1 LDQDENRLY
10 GKEVSQ
16 SITGQLAEYVASS
29 KPEDIPANVR
39 HEATRALVNWIGCPI
54 NGAGHDT
61 VRRAFG
67 AIDPFSGPREA
78 VLLGRIERIDVL
90 KAAFLNSVASS
101 IADFD
106 DTHLA
111 TIIHPTGPI
120 ASALLAL
127 LAIQRLT
134 GREFLHSLLLGIEI
148 ECRLAV
154 ALAVPPARCSDAW
167 FLTGL
172 TGGVAAAMATGKA
185 LGLNVE
191 QLIWAA
197 GIAAARA
204 AGTRE
209 THGTM
214 AKNLVPAFAAE
225 AGLTAAFLAQ
235 KGFTA
240 SATPLEGP
248 RGLAA
253 LYTEESNLPVL
264 VSELGTN
271 FELFQ
276 NSYKAFP
283 AGIVTHAAITAA
295 LDLVGRTP
303 LGVGSISK
311 IDLIVHPLCLQLC
324 GRRAPKN
331 AVEGTFSVY
340 HWVAI
345 ALNFRAIKIKYFS
358 DALTVDSTVV
368 GIREKVNAIAD
379 SNYRKDEAHIAI
391 TLTDGTVLEQHADY
405 ALGSVERPLSD
416 GDLTAKLKDLS
427 QDILTSDQ
435 ATSLSHCCWN
445 IEQESDAA
453 RILQFARAA

>member
-1 LDQDENRLY
+1 MI
-10 GKEVSQ
+10 Q
-16 SITGQLAEYVASS
+16 SITRQLADFVASS
-29 KPEDIPANVR
+29 RPGDIPANVR

-54 NGAGHDT
+54 NAARHDT
-61 VRRAFG
+61 VQRAF
-67 AIDPFSGPREA
+67 AAVDPFSGPREA
-78 VLLGRIERIDVL
+78 VLLGRPEKTDVF
-90 KAAFLNSVASS
+90 KAAFLNSIASS

-127 LAIQRLT
+127 LAVRRLT
-134 GREFLHSLLLGIEI
+134 GCEFLHALLLGIEI

-172 TGGVAAAMATGKA
+172 TGGVAAAMAAGKA
-185 LGLNVE
+185 LGLKSE
-191 QLIWAA
+191 QLLWAA

-204 AGTRE
+204 SGTRE

-235 KGFTA
+235 QGFTA

-253 LYTEESNLPVL
+253 LYTEASNLPAL
-264 VSELGTN
+264 VNNLGTD
-271 FELFQ
+271 FELFR

-283 AGIVTHAAITAA
+283 SGIVTHAAITAA
-295 LDLVGRTP
+295 LDLVERASVP
-303 LGVGSISK
+303 VESISA
-311 IDLIVHPLCLQLC
+311 IEFIVKPLCLQNF
-324 GRRAPKN
+324 GRRAPAT

-345 ALNFRAIKIKYFS
+345 ALNFRAIKIGYFS
-358 DALTVDSTVV
+358 DALTIDEVIV
-368 GIREKVNAIAD
+368 GIRNKIKAKAD
-379 SNYRKDEAHIAI
+379 ARYRKDEAHLKVMLAN
-391 TLTDGTVLEQHADY
+391 GTVVEQHVDY

-416 GDLTAKLKDLS
+416 NDLNLKLADLTQDVLPSDRAELLAKF
-427 QDILTSDQ
+427 
-435 ATSLSHCCWN
+435 CWN
-445 IEQESDAA
+445 IEHESDAA
-453 RILQFARAA
+453 RTLHLARAS

>member
-1 LDQDENRLY
+1 M
-10 GKEVSQ
+10 
-16 SITGQLAEYVASS
+16 QLADHVASS
-29 KPEDIPANVR
+29 RLEYVPASVR

-54 NGAGHDT
+54 NAARHDT
-61 VRRAFG
+61 VQRAF
-67 AIDPFSGPREA
+67 AAVDPFSGPREA
-78 VLLGRIERIDVL
+78 ALLGRPEKTDLL
-90 KAAFLNSVASS
+90 KAAFLNSIASS

-127 LAIQRLT
+127 LAVRSLT
-134 GREFLHSLLLGIEI
+134 GPEFLHALLLGIEI

-154 ALAVPPARCSDAW
+154 ALAVSPARCSDAW

-172 TGGVAAAMATGKA
+172 TGGVAAAMAAGKA
-185 LGLNVE
+185 LELSSE
-191 QLIWAA
+191 QLVWAA

-204 AGTRE
+204 SGTRE

-225 AGLTAAFLAQ
+225 AGLTAALLAQ
-235 KGFTA
+235 QGFTA

-253 LYTEESNLPVL
+253 LYTEASNLPAL
-264 VSELGTN
+264 VKDLGTE
-271 FELFQ
+271 FELLR

-283 AGIVTHAAITAA
+283 SGIVTHAAITAA

-303 LGVGSISK
+303 VAAESISA
-311 IDLIVHPLCLQLC
+311 IELVVHPLCLQLC
-324 GRRAPKN
+324 GRRAPAN

-345 ALNFRAIKIKYFS
+345 AMHFRATKIRYFS
-358 DALTVDSTVV
+358 DALTADNVIV
-368 GIREKVNAIAD
+368 GIREKINAKAD
-379 SNYRKDEAHIAI
+379 ASYRKDEAHLRV
-391 TLTDGTVLEQHADY
+391 TLVDGAVLEQHVDY
-405 ALGSVERPLSD
+405 ALGSIERPLSD
-416 GDLTAKLKDLS
+416 DDLNLKLADLTL
-427 QDILTSDQ
+427 DILPSTQ
-435 ATSLSHCCWN
+435 AKSLAEFCWR
-445 IEQESDAA
+445 IEQESDAT
-453 RILQFARAA
+453 RILRLARPV

>member
-1 LDQDENRLY
+1 VDP
-10 GKEVSQ
+10 G
-16 SITGQLAEYVASS
+16 ITRKLADYIASS

-39 HEATRALVNWIGCPI
+39 HEAVRALVNWIGCPI
-54 NGAGHDT
+54 NAARHDT
-61 VRRAFG
+61 VQRAFA
-67 AIDPFSGPREA
+67 AINPFSGSGEA
-78 VLLGRIERIDVL
+78 VLLGRAEKTDPL

-127 LAIQRLT
+127 LAVQSLT
-134 GREFLHSLLLGIEI
+134 GREFLHVLLLGIEI

-154 ALAVPPARCSDAW
+154 AFAVPPAKCSDAW

-172 TGGVAAAMATGKA
+172 TGGVAAAMAAGKA
-185 LGLNVE
+185 LGLTSE
-191 QLIWAA
+191 QLVWAA

-204 AGTRE
+204 SGTRE

-235 KGFTA
+235 QGFTA

-253 LYTEESNLPVL
+253 LYTEASNLPAL
-264 VSELGTN
+264 VKDLGAD
-271 FELFQ
+271 FELFR

-283 AGIVTHAAITAA
+283 SGIVTHAAITAA
-295 LDLVGRTP
+295 LDLVKRTP
-303 LGVGSISK
+303 IAVDSISN
-311 IDLIVHPLCLQLC
+311 IELVVHPLCLQLC
-324 GRRAPKN
+324 GRRTPAH

-345 ALNFRAIKIKYFS
+345 ALNFREIKIRYFA
-358 DALTVDSTVV
+358 DALTGDKVIV
-368 GIREKVNAIAD
+368 GIRDKIEAKAD
-379 SNYRKDEAHIAI
+379 ADYRKDEAH
-391 TLTDGTVLEQHADY
+391 LTVKLNDGTVLEQHVDY

-416 GDLTAKLKDLS
+416 GDLNLKLADLTQDVLPGNQADALAKF
-427 QDILTSDQ
+427 
-435 ATSLSHCCWN
+435 CWN
-445 IEQESDAA
+445 IEQEGDAA
-453 RILQFARAA
+453 RILQLSRPA